1 MAFFL
6 EWPMNIL
13 FFNVVRWKM
22 ADKMTSKIR
31 LSSIKTAVEIQSGL
45 NLCKPGFITLFSD
58 INECSGSN
66 DCNSTLATCT
76 NTPGAYKC
84 ACKAG
89 YTGDGRT
96 CTGKNVCPAVY
107 LSVYPA
113 VQIYVLLSI
122 NLSFCSFFFWGG
134 KNCVFDIKLPD
145 NRLSVD
151 IFFKRFCIGPSSDF
165 DVLTFS
171 LL

>member
-122 NLSFCSFFFWGG
+122 NLSFCSFFCPSIIL
-134 KNCVFDIKLPD
+134 CVRPLVMFVC
-145 NRLSVD
+145 LSMM
-151 IFFKRFCIGPSSDF
+151 R
-165 DVLTFS
+165 
-171 LL
+171 